1 MVKIGNILQDQSATN
16 FLIVCIAEFLSINE
30 SQRLLQELQRNS
42 VRVSHVVV
50 NQLVQG
56 WVSDAEMPAFDKL
69 LARADPRPDEDELLS
84 KIQAS
89 IELTN
94 ARGGIQAKYLAE
106 FRAFPEVDG
115 AAIQVIELP
124 LLAGE
129 VTGPEAILSFSQ
141 KLVGD
146 GYRGAAAEEGP
157 RALEGWT
164 ATKWSVDG
172 ASAPLPSEA
181 EGAAAAAGDGQ
192 AAALDLHD
200 RVKIDGLANAAQ
212 YNGYTGKVVEFND
225 NGRVGV
231 EIIFKAARKRLSLK
245 PANLTKVSE
254 EEQRGEKR
262 PAPAPAGPAGPMAG
276 MMSTLLEDPDVVEAM
291 KNPKVKA
298 AYDDV
303 VANGMMAGMKYFGDP
318 DCAPIIQKVMGKLG
332 MGGMGGGAPGGLG
345 GGA

>member
-146 GYRGAAAEEGP
+146 GYRGAA
-157 RALEGWT
+157 
-164 ATKWSVDG
+164 
-172 ASAPLPSEA
+172 EA
-181 EGAAAAAGDGQ
+181 
-192 AAALDLHD
+192 
-200 RVKIDGLANAAQ
+200 
-212 YNGYTGKVVEFND
+212 
-225 NGRVGV
+225 GR
-231 EIIFKAARKRLSLK
+231 
-245 PANLTKVSE
+245 
-254 EEQRGEKR
+254 
-262 PAPAPAGPAGPMAG
+262 
-276 MMSTLLEDPDVVEAM
+276 
-291 KNPKVKA
+291 
-298 AYDDV
+298 
-303 VANGMMAGMKYFGDP
+303 
-318 DCAPIIQKVMGKLG
+318 
-332 MGGMGGGAPGGLG
+332 GGGA
-345 GGA
+345 